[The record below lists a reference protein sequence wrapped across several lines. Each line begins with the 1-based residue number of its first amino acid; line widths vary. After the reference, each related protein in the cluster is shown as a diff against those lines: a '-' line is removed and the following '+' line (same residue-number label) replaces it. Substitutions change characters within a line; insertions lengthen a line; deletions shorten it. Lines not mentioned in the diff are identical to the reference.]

1 MAQSGRP
8 PLDGIRIVDFSRVIA
23 GPMCTQ
29 MLADMGAEVIKI
41 ENPDGGDDTR
51 KGAGPRAGGPQGESH
66 FFMAFNRGK
75 KSVALDFT
83 KPEGQAVVQRL
94 LEKADVLVEN
104 FRPGVLKKYGLDYPG
119 LAKKPP
125 KLVYLSISAYGQTGP
140 LSDRPGYDPVLQ
152 AESGMMSVNGE
163 ANGEGLRHAIAIV
176 DTMTAI
182 HSVAAINA
190 ALFARTST
198 GKGQHVDLALYDT
211 ALVSLGNMGAYYLIG
226 GEQPRR
232 AGNGHFA
239 SAPNSSFETSNGK
252 IYMAV
257 ANQKLFGDTCR
268 ALGHPEWI
276 TDPRFDTVANRVANK
291 PELTR
296 LMEEVLKTDTKEN
309 WAHKLRHLPAGPIR
323 TMKEALDEPEVRRRG
338 MLKTYKHSR
347 VGEVPLI
354 GSNYRFSDTP
364 VDDTR
369 PPPALGEHTIE
380 VGEYCFDSTALD
392 SIARNDEVGVRG
404 HRRVFR
410 EAVGRHSVLGEE
422 PRPYTTRPK
431 PPSKDASAS
440 ARSAPAAARSGCI

>member
-1 MAQSGRP
+1 MYAPPYFSDMPKSGRP
-8 PLDGIRIVDFSRVIA
+8 PLSGIRVVDFSRVIA

-29 MLADMGAEVIKI
+29 ILSDMGAEVIKI

-51 KGAGPRAGGPQGESH
+51 KGAGPRAGGEKGESH
-66 FFMAFNRGK
+66 FFMTYNRGK

-83 KPEGQAVVQRL
+83 KPEGQKIVLRL
-94 LEKADVLVEN
+94 LEAADVLIEN
-104 FRPGVLKKYGLDYPG
+104 FRPGVLKKYGLDYAA
-119 LAKKPP
+119 LHERFP
-125 KLVYLSISAYGQTGP
+125 KLIYLSISAYGQTGP

-190 ALFARTST
+190 ALFARTGT
-198 GKGQHVDLALYDT
+198 GKGQHIDLALYDT
-211 ALVSLGNMGAYYLIG
+211 ALTSLGNMGSYYLIG
-226 GEQPRR
+226 GDQPRR

-239 SAPNSSFETSNGK
+239 SAPNSSFETKNGK

-257 ANQKLFGDTCR
+257 ANQKLFVDACK
-268 ALGHPEWI
+268 AMGHPEWAE
-276 TDPRFDTVANRVANK
+276 DPRFSTIAARVANK

-309 WAHKLRHLPAGPIR
+309 WTQKFRHLPAGPIR
-323 TMKEALDEPEVRRRG
+323 TMKEALDEPEVKRRG
-338 MLKTYKHSR
+338 MLKTYKHGR

-369 PPPALGEHTIE
+369 PPPSLGEHTDAVLREIVGLGDAE
-380 VGEYCFDSTALD
+380 VKAL
-392 SIARNDEVGVRG
+392 
-404 HRRVFR
+404 R
-410 EAVGRHSVLGEE
+410 EKKVIG
-422 PRPYTTRPK
+422 
-431 PPSKDASAS
+431 
-440 ARSAPAAARSGCI
+440 

>member
-1 MAQSGRP
+1 MSQSGRP
-8 PLDGIRIVDFSRVIA
+8 PLSGIRVVDFSRVIA

-29 MLADMGAEVIKI
+29 ILSDMGAEVLKI

-51 KGAGPRAGGPQGESH
+51 KGAGPRAGGEQGESH

-75 KSVALDFT
+75 KSIALDFT
-83 KPEGQAVVQRL
+83 KPEGQAIVHKL
-94 LEKADVLVEN
+94 LEKADVMVQN
-104 FRPGVLKKYGLDYPG
+104 FRPGVLAKYGLDYDSLQARYPRLIY
-119 LAKKPP
+119 LA
-125 KLVYLSISAYGQTGP
+125 ISAYGQSGP

-190 ALFARTST
+190 ALFARHDT
-198 GKGQHVDLALYDT
+198 GKGQQIDLALYDT
-211 ALVSLGNMGAYYLIG
+211 ALASLGNMGSYYLIG
-226 GEQPRR
+226 GDQPRR

-239 SAPNSSFETSNGK
+239 SAPNSSFETKNGK

-257 ANQKLFGDTCR
+257 ANQKLFTDTCK
-268 ALGHPEWI
+268 AMGHPEWV
-276 TDPRFDTVANRVANK
+276 TDPRFSTIAARVANK

-309 WAHKLRHLPAGPIR
+309 WTQKFRHLPAGPIR
-323 TMKEALDEPEVRRRG
+323 TMKEALDEPEVKRRG
-338 MLKTYKHSR
+338 MLKTYQHTR
-347 VGEVPLI
+347 VGAVPLI

-369 PPPALGEHTIE
+369 PPPALGEHTERVLQDIA
-380 VGEYCFDSTALD
+380 GLSTA
-392 SIARNDEVGVRG
+392 EVDALRAKKV
-404 HRRVFR
+404 
-410 EAVGRHSVLGEE
+410 VG
-422 PRPYTTRPK
+422 
-431 PPSKDASAS
+431 
-440 ARSAPAAARSGCI
+440 